1 MINDKKI
8 EMKKMVDLL
17 KQRNANAP
25 NPKFI
30 FA

>member
-1 MINDKKI
+1 MNKII
-8 EMKKMVDLL
+8 EMKKIVDLL